1 MTNIESLLFY
11 ILIFGVS
18 GICMAL
24 YENQRKNIRVVFLFV
39 ALILPVLLA
48 AFRVDVG
55 TDYAAYKGLLEWEM
69 NQSFLQ
75 ILREY
80 KMYET
85 GFKIIVKIA
94 TIPRS
99 MVFVWGILAF
109 IPTFLIFYTL
119 KTQYKN
125 ISISVAYMV
134 YLHVFFSASLNI
146 VRQYVAVAIVFWG
159 IKFIFENKFWKYLCV
174 VLVAMTIH
182 RSAFIVLPFYFM
194 WDHKKNKMAGKL
206 KVGVISG
213 VLCIGVVMWTP
224 ILSIVMSIV
233 PVLNKYRYLITGNG
247 GSNRDIFLKLVLLFI
262 GILFYK
268 YYKNKD
274 ERMMLFVYALFVS
287 LIMGVTGYHTTFL
300 KRISLY
306 YEVPM
311 IVLFGYLPS
320 FFKSNGRV
328 LVKFGIYLYALGW
341 FVLMAFVLGQADLI
355 PYQWR

>member
-11 ILIFGVS
+11 ILIFGIS
-18 GICMAL
+18 SLCMAL
-24 YENQRKNIRVVFLFV
+24 YENQKGNIRVVFLFF

-55 TDYAAYKGLLEWEM
+55 TDYTAYKGLIEWEM
-69 NQSFLQ
+69 NHTFLESLQ
-75 ILREY
+75 AN
-80 KMYET
+80 KMFEL
-85 GFKIIVKIA
+85 GFRIVVKVV
-94 TIPRS
+94 TLPQS
-99 MVFVWGILAF
+99 MVIAWGLLAF
-109 IPTFLIFYTL
+109 IPTLLVFHTL
-119 KTQYKN
+119 KSQYKD

-134 YLHVFFSASLNI
+134 YLHIFFSSSLNI
-146 VRQYVAVAIVFWG
+146 VRQYIAVAIVFWG
-159 IKFIFENKFWKYLCV
+159 IKFIYENKFWKYLCV

-182 RSAFIVLPFYFM
+182 RSAFIILPFYFS
-194 WDHKKNKMAGKL
+194 WDHKKNRMVGKL
-206 KVGVISG
+206 KIGVISIA
-213 VLCIGVVMWTP
+213 LCIGVALWTP
-224 ILSIVMSIV
+224 ILSIVMSAI
-233 PVLNKYRYLITGNG
+233 PALSKYRYLITGNG
-247 GSNRDIFLKLVLLFI
+247 GGNRDIFLKILLLCV

-311 IVLFGYLPS
+311 IVLFGYFPS
-320 FFKSNGRV
+320 FFKSNGRM
-328 LVKFGIYLYALGW
+328 LVKFGLYLYAAGW
-341 FVLMAFVLGQADLI
+341 FTLIVYVLGQADLI